1 MPRLSYGIDKV
12 DVGIVTN
19 LPSRSVVWSAGRN
32 VSFRPGIVMK
42 IPGKELLTTITNT
55 PIRAK
60 FTFKAYDNV
69 WRTIVCSDNTIYSY
83 TNNFTIRQDI
93 TPTTPP
99 SSTST
104 DTWCFGLIGGIPII
118 SNGVNPTWKWDNF
131 SSIVTPLSGTPLIC
145 QALHVINNRLILGD
159 IQEGGYSFPARIR
172 WSDVITVTNWA
183 KNLSLV
189 SGQKDLVSPH
199 TSMDGID
206 RVKAITNF
214 GNRMVL
220 FSERNIWFG
229 GVGGFPEIFLFESL
243 DQNIGLAAKKA
254 YVKTPAGI
262 FFMGQEDFYRITQGM
277 PEPIGFRIR
286 NSCFPNIN
294 KPKIETAF
302 AYYKYSTREVV
313 FCVPTGTNETPDTA
327 FVYGVET
334 DSWAIWDVDYICHSL
349 YFDSS
354 NMQYDTLP
362 YGSYDSITDSR
373 YDDMGITG
381 QLPTEAVGNVSGQ
394 ILKQAAGYNNNGE
407 PINAY
412 IESGDFIGKDFNGN
426 DLVDIN
432 KIIYELWPS
441 LKPQE
446 SINALMVQVGVRDN
460 LHQDIIW
467 SNPVPYT
474 IGVSRNVNVRTQGKW
489 IRVRYYTDTMNSPW
503 IIDGWKLKFDKG
515 SSR

>member
-1 MPRLSYGIDKV
+1 MSRLSYGVDKV
-12 DVGIVTN
+12 DVGLVTN
-19 LPSRSVVWSAGRN
+19 LPSRSVVWRGGRN
-32 VSFRPGIVMK
+32 ISFRPGVVMK
-42 IPGKELLTTITNT
+42 IPGKELLTTIANT

-69 WRTIVCSDNTIYSY
+69 WRTIVCSDYKIYTY
-83 TNNFTIRQDI
+83 TNNFTIQQDI
-93 TPTTPP
+93 TPTIPP
-99 SSTST
+99 TSTSA
-104 DTWCFGLIGGIPII
+104 DTWCFGLIGGILII

-131 SSIVTPLSGTPLIC
+131 AGVVTPISGIPQIC
-145 QALHVINNRLILGD
+145 RALNVVNNRIILGD

-172 WSDVITVTNWA
+172 WSDIITVTKWD
-183 KNLSLV
+183 KNLKLD
-189 SGQKDLVSPH
+189 SGQVDCVSPY

-206 RVKAITNF
+206 RVQAITNIGSRLVIF
-214 GNRMVL
+214 T
-220 FSERNIWFG
+220 ERNIWY
-229 GVGGFPEIFLFESL
+229 GVDTEHPFIFVPEPL
-243 DQNIGLAAKKA
+243 DQNIGLVAKKA
-254 YVKTPAGI
+254 YVKTPNGL
-262 FFMGQEDFYRITQGM
+262 FFMGQEDFYRITQVL

-294 KPKIETAF
+294 KAKIETTF

-327 FVYGVET
+327 FVYQLET
-334 DSWAIWDVDYICHSL
+334 DSWTIWDVDYLCHGT

-354 NMQYDTLP
+354 NMSYDTLP

-381 QLPTEAVGNVSGQ
+381 QLPSEVVGDANGQ
-394 ILKQAAGYNNNGE
+394 ILKQDSGYNNNGK

-412 IESGDFIGKDFNGN
+412 IESGYFLGKDYNGN

-432 KIIYELWPS
+432 KIIYEAWPS
-441 LKPQE
+441 LKPQD
-446 SINALMVQVGVRDN
+446 SINPLMVQVGVCEN
-460 LHQDIIW
+460 LHQAITW

-474 IGVSRNVNVRTQGKW
+474 IGVSRNVSMRIQGMW
-489 IRVRYYTDTMNSPW
+489 ICVRYYTDTLNSPF
-503 IIDGWKLKFDKG
+503 ILDSWKLKFDKG